1 MFLQRIANRLL
12 RVTGYPQEYLCL
24 EAAGLCDR
32 FQWSLSGTLID
43 PRTILFLGYRPLV
56 LGLTEEV
63 APGEGW
69 LKLERGGKA
78 IAAIHLKE
86 LPEKQW
92 PGTRLFG
99 AMQSWQR
106 FLPPMLEPLD
116 RLRQRINERRA
127 GNVTRSM
134 LEYDQ
139 LRVAYAQP
147 REIHLA
153 VVGTPERCNIF
164 PTDLHGP
171 LGDDGYIVSLRH
183 ANAVCAQLRERG
195 TLLLCR
201 IALNAYKDVYQL
213 GTRHN
218 ATWENA
224 ERIRRTVSV
233 FAGHAVPE
241 GTRSAMLL
249 ELQDHHDV
257 GIHRLHRSAVK
268 ERAEF
273 SDGPVLAHAH
283 AVPLGWL
290 KRRGLAPPVLLR

>member
-1 MFLQRIANRLL
+1 VFLQRIANGLL

-24 EAAGLCDR
+24 EAAALHGR
-32 FQWSLSGTLID
+32 FHWSLSGASID

-56 LGLTEEV
+56 LGLPEEV
-63 APGEGW
+63 APGDG
-69 LKLERGGKA
+69 LLTLEHGGTA
-78 IAAIHLKE
+78 IAAIRLE
-86 LPEKQW
+86 EFTEKHW
-92 PGTRLFG
+92 PGIRLFG

-134 LEYDQ
+134 LEYDR

-171 LGDDGYIVSLRH
+171 LGDDGYIISLRH
-183 ANAVCAQLRERG
+183 ANAVCAQLHVLG

-201 IALNAYKDVYQL
+201 MALDAYKDVYQL
-213 GTRHN
+213 GVRHN
-218 ATWENA
+218 ARLQNA
-224 ERIRRTVSV
+224 ESIRATTSV
-233 FAGHAVPE
+233 FGGHAVPE
-241 GTRSAMLL
+241 GTRSAILL
-249 ELQDHHDV
+249 ELRAHQDL
-257 GIHRLHRSAVK
+257 GIHRLHRFAVK
-268 ERAEF
+268 ERVHF
-273 SDGPVLAHAH
+273 SNGPVLAHAH
-283 AVPLGWL
+283 AAPLGWL
-290 KRRGLAPPVLLR
+290 TRRKLAPEVRLR